1 MHPKVLPSE
10 TIRKGQVL
18 AEIKNFAGDV
28 VEELRAPADGVV
40 RVLFPKRVVSTGSIV
55 YRGWVTQAG

>member
-10 TIRKGQVL
+10 AIRRGQVL
-18 AEIKNFAGDV
+18 AEIKNLEGEV
-28 VEELRAPADGVV
+28 VEELLAPADGIV

-55 YRGWVTQAG
+55 YRGWVT